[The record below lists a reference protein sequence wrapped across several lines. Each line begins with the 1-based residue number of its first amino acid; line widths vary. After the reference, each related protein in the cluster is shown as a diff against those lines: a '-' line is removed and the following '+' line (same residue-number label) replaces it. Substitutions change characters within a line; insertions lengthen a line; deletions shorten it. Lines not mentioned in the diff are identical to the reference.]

1 MPDLIRVFVVDDHEV
16 VRRGVA
22 ALLEAEPDIEIV
34 GEAGSVG
41 QARPRIA
48 ATVPDIALL
57 DMRLPDGDGIDLCR
71 DVRSKNPETRCII
84 LTAHDDDE
92 AVYAAVM
99 AGASGYVLKDMRSA
113 SLIDAVRAVAQGRSL
128 LDPAISR
135 MAVRRISGSQRSAS
149 PVDTLNTRERE
160 ILELIAEGMTN
171 RQIGETLALAEKTVK
186 NYVSS
191 LLGKL
196 GIQRRTQA
204 VAVQLEHRSSPSG

>member
-1 MPDLIRVFVVDDHEV
+1 MPDKTRVFLVDDHEI

-22 ALLEAEPDIEIV
+22 ALLEREPDIEVV
-34 GEAGSVG
+34 GEAGSVAH
-41 QARPRIA
+41 ARPRIA
-48 ATVPDIALL
+48 ATRPDIALL

-71 DVRSKNPETRCII
+71 DVRSKNPGVRCII
-84 LTAHDDDE
+84 LTAYDDDE

-99 AGASGYVLKDMRSA
+99 AGASGYVLKDLRSSA
-113 SLIDAVRAVAQGRSL
+113 LVRAIRSVATGHQL

-135 MAVRRISGSQRSAS
+135 MAVHRISSGEHGTSR
-149 PVDTLNTRERE
+149 VDALTPRERE

-171 RQIGETLALAEKTVK
+171 RQIGETLALAEKTIK

-204 VAVQLEHRSSPSG
+204 VAVQLDHRSRRVE

>member
-1 MPDLIRVFVVDDHEV
+1 MSETIRVFVVDDHEI

-22 ALLEAEPDIEIV
+22 ALLEREPDMEIV
-34 GEAGSVG
+34 GEAGSIA

-71 DVRSKNPETRCII
+71 DVRSKNPNVRCII
-84 LTAHDDDE
+84 LTAYDDDA

-99 AGASGYVLKDMRSA
+99 AGASGYVLKDMRSSA
-113 SLIDAVRAVAQGRSL
+113 LVDAVRTVAHGRQL
-128 LDPAISR
+128 LNPAISR
-135 MAVRRISGSQRSAS
+135 MAVQRIAARQPSAT
-149 PVDTLNTRERE
+149 VLDTLNTRERE
-160 ILELIAEGMTN
+160 ILELIADGMTN

-204 VAVQLEHRSSPSG
+204 VAVQLEHRSRPIG

>member
-1 MPDLIRVFVVDDHEV
+1 MMIRVFLVDDHEI
-16 VRRGVA
+16 VRRGVSS
-22 ALLEAEPDIEIV
+22 LLEGEGDIEVV
-34 GEAGSVG
+34 GEAASVA

-48 ATVPDIALL
+48 ATRPDVALL

-71 DVRSKNPETRCII
+71 DVRSQNPDVRCII

-92 AVYAAVM
+92 AVYAAVL
-99 AGASGYVLKDMRSA
+99 AGASGYVLKDMRSSA
-113 SLIDAVRAVAQGRSL
+113 LVDALRAVAAGRRL

-135 MAVRRISGSQRSAS
+135 MAVKKIGADQSTAR
-149 PVDTLNTRERE
+149 PLDVLNIRERE

-191 LLGKL
+191 LLSKL

-204 VAVQLEHRSSPSG
+204 VALQLENRSSRSE

>member
-1 MPDLIRVFVVDDHEV
+1 MRENTRVFIVDDHEI
-16 VRRGVA
+16 VRRGVI
-22 ALLEAEPDIEIV
+22 ALLEGEPDLEIV
-34 GEAGSVG
+34 GEAESVA

-71 DVRSKNPETRCII
+71 DVRSKNPEVRCII
-84 LTAHDDDE
+84 LTAHDDDA
-92 AVYAAVM
+92 AVYAAVV
-99 AGASGYVLKDMRSA
+99 AGASGYVLKDMRSSA
-113 SLIDAVRAVAQGRSL
+113 LIEAVRAVAHGRQL

-135 MAVRRISGSQRSAS
+135 LAVKRMTTSQSNTAI
-149 PVDTLNTRERE
+149 VDTLNARERE

-204 VAVQLEHRSSPSG
+204 VAVQLEHRSRTVE

>member
-1 MPDLIRVFVVDDHEV
+1 MTKAIRVFVVDDHEI

-22 ALLEAEPDIEIV
+22 ALLDNEPDIEIV
-34 GEAGSVG
+34 GEAGSVAH
-41 QARPRIA
+41 ARPRIA
-48 ATVPDIALL
+48 ATAPDIALL

-71 DVRSKNPETRCII
+71 DVRSQNPDVRCII

-92 AVYAAVM
+92 AVYAAVL
-99 AGASGYVLKDMRSA
+99 AGASGYVLKDMRSSA
-113 SLIDAVRAVAQGRSL
+113 LIDAVRAVAAGRQL

-135 MAVRRISGSQRSAS
+135 MAVTRISARPSSS
-149 PVDTLNTRERE
+149 PIDTLNPRERE

-191 LLGKL
+191 LLAKL

-204 VAVQLEHRSSPSG
+204 VAVQFEYRSREGE